1 MGRPSH
7 MKTRARQATLVTL
20 LLTLSALALP
30 GQPTE
35 PLDLAITG
43 GRVMDGSGNPWFR
56 ADVGIRDGRIVT
68 VGRLTGA
75 KATRTLDATGRLIVP
90 GFIDLHSHA
99 DRGLTSDE
107 ARRRAAPNLEHF
119 QE

>member
-1 MGRPSH
+1 